1 MRALPT
7 YEPLNLKS
15 LDPYNML
22 GALQLQ
28 RDTPSEM
35 YAKAQQL
42 ALNNQTGQL
51 QQDAAQIRLDDLK
64 KAEALDQQF
73 RDSVQKQKD
82 SGQAL
87 DSAELLKQAEQQA
100 WDAGDIERALRIRN
114 SSDNYDQ
121 EKAKT
126 IYSGYKAAQLL
137 AESNPQAAA
146 DVYNQTVG
154 RYAGEIQDG
163 NILKRPAKESKATKP
178 PFKVVYDAS
187 NGKEIL
193 VTPSNW
199 NSLQDRINQGELTTA
214 RPRKPGA
221 LDWFIQQESGQVMP
235 TPTPAPTPDPVTIT
249 RRINGRDVKFR
260 QTATGGFVEVK

>member
-1 MRALPT
+1 
-7 YEPLNLKS
+7 
-15 LDPYNML
+15 ML

-73 RDSVQKQKD
+73 R
-82 SGQAL
+82 
-87 DSAELLKQAEQQA
+87 
-100 WDAGDIERALRIRN
+100 
-114 SSDNYDQ
+114 YDQ

-221 LDWFIQQESGQVMP
+221 LDWFIQQEIGQVMP